1 MSIKEKYFPKEGYTA
16 FRLWAF
22 AAAMDELSKNA
33 KAMDELSKNAN
44 KSKAA
49 SLRDQVIEFSESA
62 WMSAK
67 GTKEEKDDLQEL
79 IDNLT
84 VMAIN

>member
-1 MSIKEKYFPKEGYTA
+1 MSLKEKYFEKEGYTA

-22 AAAMDELSKNA
+22 AVAVEELSS
-33 KAMDELSKNAN
+33 KANC
-44 KSKAA
+44 SKAA

-62 WMSAK
+62 WVSARS
-67 GTKEEKDDLQEL
+67 TAEERKDIQKL

-84 VMAIN
+84 VMAVN